1 MKKLSLL
8 VIALCCSFITQ
19 AQSTL
24 TGCMGIN
31 FLSSYA
37 EVKAEMAKKTDFEV
51 YKDDPVT
58 GTLSYTE
65 GSFAGRKAVGALF
78 NFYED
83 KLHTMSVII
92 EVVQKPQVT
101 EIYYDI
107 IQELESK
114 YEIKMDQYHNFK
126 YPYKEG
132 DGHTETALKLG
143 YAKMESYYI
152 FPDGNALSV
161 KITSALSVL
170 LEYQHTAQAKK
181 GIDAK
186 NAKRSTDY

>member
-1 MKKLSLL
+1 MKKLLFL
-8 VIALCCSFITQ
+8 VAAVCCSFVIQ

-37 EVKAEMAKKTDFEV
+37 EVKAEMAKKTDFEI
-51 YKDDPVT
+51 YKDDSLG

-65 GSFAGRKAVGALF
+65 GSLAGRNTVGALF
-78 NFYED
+78 NFYEN
-83 KLHTMSVII
+83 KLHTLSVIV

-101 EIYYDI
+101 ELYYDI

-114 YEIKMDQYHNFK
+114 YDIKMEQYHTFK
-126 YPYKEG
+126 YPYKEN
-132 DGHTETALKLG
+132 DGHTQTALKLG

-161 KITSALSVL
+161 RITTALSVL
-170 LEYQHTAQAKK
+170 LEYQHTEHAKK
-181 GIDAK
+181 GIAAK